1 MEINISNYWKK
12 KLDLIKWEK
21 KPNKIFEW
29 KNNNHPHWFKD
40 GTTNI
45 TYNCLEKN
53 LKLNPFK
60 TAIHLVDINFK
71 IESINYK
78 TLDNY
83 INFFS
88 AKIKKLKKFN
98 FLKTRCMIHASA
110 SKTSVISMLSCN
122 KLGVFHSVIFEELEI
137 KAIKLRINLLK
148 PKIFITRVSNKIFLK
163 NIETEMHKLNKNNF
177 KIFVFGKKKSI
188 NSPNI
193 EFIDLDNVDFKN
205 LKTIKYNF
213 VKSNTPSFCLFTSGS
228 TGIPKGVVHSTGGY
242 MLYTKL
248 TSKNQFGMGKKTTV
262 LTASDAGWIN
272 GHTYALYG
280 PLSLGSTVVMIEKPF
295 SLINKKEFEKIIK
308 DLEINIIYLPVT
320 LIKLLR
326 SLKIKFL
333 NKKFFKIKSIGSMG
347 EPLSPDV
354 CKWYTNLFFKKEKS
368 VVNTYFQT
376 ETGGV
381 IASPTFKQN
390 IKTCPHG
397 SVGNTY
403 NKFLK
408 IFIDKKDNNQFKIKN
423 YWPGMMKNI
432 INGKKIFQNYFD
444 ENGYFKLFDTGKK
457 INKTYYVH
465 GRIDDVLNIRGHRIG
480 SGEIESVILSIKNIK
495 EVSVID
501 IENPI
506 TGKSI
511 AVFASLTKNIK
522 HKEILKSKINS
533 KIENI
538 FGKFALPDKIIFIKD
553 LPKTKSGKIL
563 RRLLRNIYLNK
574 KVSSYR
580 DLSTI
585 IDRSC
590 IKDIKNAM
598 KQEK

>member
-376 ETGGV
+376 ETGG
-381 IASPTFKQN
+381 IICSPTYSNKQ
-390 IKTCPHG
+390 KAPCG
-397 SVGNTY
+397 SVGKAL
-403 NKFLK
+403 NKNIK
-408 IFIDKKDNNQFKIKN
+408 ICQLITNKKSELIIKEP
-423 YWPGMMKNI
+423 WPGCMIDVM
-432 INGKKIFQNYFD
+432 NGENVWKKYWTYKK
-444 ENGYFKLFDTGKK
+444 EFKLFDLGTRDKYGNFY
-457 INKTYYVH
+457 IH
-465 GRIDDVLNIRGHRIG
+465 GRIDDVINIRGHRIG
-480 SGEIESVILSIKNIK
+480 SEEIESIILKINDVIECCAISVPDKLEGEKILLFLVPRERNIVKKDKVIKLIKEHFGTFAIPKNIYFVK
-495 EVSVID
+495 E
-501 IENPI
+501 
-506 TGKSI
+506 
-511 AVFASLTKNIK
+511 
-522 HKEILKSKINS
+522 
-533 KIENI
+533 
-538 FGKFALPDKIIFIKD
+538 
-553 LPKTKSGKIL
+553 LPKTRSGKII
-563 RRLLRNIYLNK
+563 RRI
-574 KVSSYR
+574 S
-580 DLSTI
+580 
-585 IDRSC
+585 
-590 IKDIKNAM
+590 
-598 KQEK
+598 